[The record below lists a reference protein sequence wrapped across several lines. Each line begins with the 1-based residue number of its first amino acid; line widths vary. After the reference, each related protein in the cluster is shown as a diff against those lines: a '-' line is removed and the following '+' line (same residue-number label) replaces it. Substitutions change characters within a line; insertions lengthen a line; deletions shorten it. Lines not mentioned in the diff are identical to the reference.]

1 MKKRLGESRMTSGG
15 KWTLVAI
22 FAVLLIGTFL
32 GGMNNQNRISDEA
45 KKEVKAADEKKE
57 DVEEKE
63 PEIKSADLKA
73 STSETIENNLKLYD
87 KNIDKVVVKDKTLIV
102 TYKDSAFWS
111 DNSLIEEY
119 AYDSI
124 NLIEDLYPNP
134 NFDLF
139 AFERP
144 TVMTDDDGNENIDT
158 VFKSFYT
165 RDTLD
170 QINLDNFTDM
180 VLVDRERYF
189 QKADGYWLHPGIF
202 LNVDKKLREGIRSPI
217 NFDNMD
223 EARYNMR
230 NGETND
236 AIDQP
241 ESIKKE
247 KPIVAEPVQE
257 EATATY
263 DTQTLL
269 PSMYNISQMY
279 DQLSFKIDDL
289 NAMVGTE
296 GDKVTAPLSSL
307 LFTLKEMID
316 PINKEITTLKQTNV
330 PDELDA
336 TTQRLA
342 ANQVEMN
349 RIYERLQ
356 TQFYS
361 IDMQDY
367 SDAEKLAS
375 DIKQNFNAMNKLAQP
390 DISAYTTFIMQYADE
405 QDS

>member
-375 DIKQNFNAMNKLAQP
+375 DIKQNFNAMKKLAQP

>member
-1 MKKRLGESRMTSGG
+1 MKKRLGESRMTSSG

-63 PEIKSADLKA
+63 PEIKSADLKT

-111 DNSLIEEY
+111 DNSLMEEY

-139 AFERP
+139 AFERS

-170 QINLDNFTDM
+170 QMNLDNFTDM

-202 LNVDKKLREGIRSPI
+202 LNVDKKLQEGIRSPI

-230 NGETND
+230 DGETND

-241 ESIKKE
+241 DSVKKE
-247 KPIVAEPVQE
+247 EPIVAEPVQE

-269 PSMYNISQMY
+269 SSMYNISQMY

-289 NAMVGTE
+289 NAMVGTK

-316 PINKEITTLKQTNV
+316 PINKEITTLKQTDV

-342 ANQVEMN
+342 ANQAEMN
-349 RIYERLQ
+349 RLYERLQ

-375 DIKQNFNAMNKLAQP
+375 DIKQNFNAMKKLAQP